1 MNFGFPMFFWAGLAL
16 LPLIGVYF
24 IRTRPRRQTVN
35 AFFLWQQVFKEKASS
50 SLFQRLRNLISLLLV
65 ALAFIA
71 AVFALTRPR
80 FDDGEAPD
88 LLIIVD
94 RSASMQSIENGKSR
108 LERSKEMARSWVKAL
123 GGSQRAAIA
132 GVADHLEYRAHF
144 TSHTR
149 LLNDAIDAIAPSDL
163 ALNAHA
169 LEELALLNASLD
181 NQTDD
186 KKKARILFLTD
197 GRSPA
202 MKIPDGVEI
211 VSIGEKVSNA
221 GITAADLRWSSP
233 GQATLFA
240 SVVSDFPEEREVELE
255 LASAD
260 GGILAR
266 LFTMKLPPHGSASES
281 IPIEAIEP
289 GAWVLRLKVE
299 DALAL
304 DNMAPLGL
312 NAPQPIPVQV
322 KAKNPFFFQQC
333 ILAFSK
339 ADSLFEPID
348 DFARLSLAEGSPPET
363 DTTIVF
369 APSGDSPFW
378 KDVGEEIP
386 GGSPEIVSKGHPLLN
401 RIDPALLFFEGAK
414 KLTAPPGAVIV
425 LAHVD
430 GTPLLYTCSTE
441 GRNAVVLNFDPS
453 RDDFFL
459 SPWFPVIVHDAAVLL
474 TGRENAFPSALATGG
489 RIQIPGTEAVT
500 EASYSDG
507 QSVSS
512 IATTSPAAIDRAGNY
527 AFSRNSTLWHIGGA
541 LFSTGESGPSSG
553 EAKPTEVTPA
563 SGWPL
568 AAWLLLTAIVVV
580 LIEELLYHRRRV
592 G

>member
-1 MNFGFPMFFWAGLAL
+1 MFFWAALAL

-50 SLFQRLRNLISLLLV
+50 SLFQRLRNLLSLLLV

-80 FDDGEAPD
+80 FDNDDAPD

-108 LERSKEMARSWVKAL
+108 LDRSKEMARSWVKAL
-123 GGSQRAAIA
+123 GGSQRAAVA
-132 GVADHLEYRAHF
+132 GVADHLEYHAHF

-149 LLNDAIDAIAPSDL
+149 LLNDAIDAIAASDL
-163 ALNAHA
+163 ALNTHA
-169 LEELALLNASLD
+169 LEELALLNASLGK
-181 NQTDD
+181 QTDE

-202 MKIPDGVEI
+202 MKIPEGVEI
-211 VSIGEKVSNA
+211 VRIDDQVGNA

-260 GGILAR
+260 GGMLAR
-266 LFTMKLPPHGSASES
+266 LFTMKLPAHGSASES
-281 IPIEAIEP
+281 IPIESIEP

-299 DALAL
+299 DALAV
-304 DNMAPLGL
+304 DNIAPLGL

-348 DFARLSLAEGSPPET
+348 DFARLSLSEGTPPET
-363 DTTIVF
+363 DTAIVF

-386 GGSPEIVSKGHPLLN
+386 GGPPEIVAKDHPLLG
-401 RIDPALLFFEGAK
+401 RIDPALLSFEGAK
-414 KLTAPPGAVIV
+414 KLTAPTGSVTV
-425 LAHVD
+425 LAHAD
-430 GTPLLYTCSTE
+430 GTPLLYTCSAE

-459 SPWFPVIVHDAAVLL
+459 SPWFPILVHDAAVLL
-474 TGRENAFPSALATGG
+474 TGRENAFPSALATGS
-489 RIQIPGTEAVT
+489 RIDIPGTEAVT

-507 QSVSS
+507 KSVSA
-512 IATTSPAAIDRAGNY
+512 IATSSPTTIPLVGNY
-527 AFSRNSTLWHIGGA
+527 AFSRNSTSWHIGGA
-541 LFSTGESGPSSG
+541 LFSSGESGPAAG
-553 EAKPTEVTPA
+553 EATPTEITPA
-563 SGWPL
+563 SGWPP
-568 AAWLLLTAIVVV
+568 AAWLLLAAVVVV
-580 LIEELLYHRRRV
+580 LTEELLYHRRKV